1 MADCMKPE
9 HVQRVRVRGV
19 EDTAAD
25 MPVRAGIR
33 AALRRQAAE
42 DRTWAVEEQEDSLR
56 EHRSATGEAGSW
68 DGAERF
74 REGPTGLGGERM
86 SMTAGGPGGS

>member
-1 MADCMKPE
+1 MADCMKPG

-33 AALRRQAAE
+33 AALRRRAAV

-56 EHRSATGEAGSW
+56 EHRSATGGAGWW

-74 REGPTGLGGERM
+74 QEDPTGLGGERM